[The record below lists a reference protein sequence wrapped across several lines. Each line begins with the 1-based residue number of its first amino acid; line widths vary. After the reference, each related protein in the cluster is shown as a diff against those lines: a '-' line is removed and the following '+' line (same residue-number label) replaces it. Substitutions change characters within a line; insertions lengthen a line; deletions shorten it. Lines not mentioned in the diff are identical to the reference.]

1 VAGSLGLEHSSVQR
15 YLDGKAIEI
24 INSEIVA
31 PQFAGAMGI
40 AALSGR
46 QGNLIRPL
54 ADRYQEVVT
63 IHVGLDSQSRSE
75 RQSVDPRGRGC
86 AILRDPRV
94 VCVRDCAP
102 LALRVRVMMER
113 LGVKG
118 CRSDTAGDRAF
129 SCQSFTCHARCV
141 QLRLERCTFLPLRPE
156 LRASAD
162 RRMCQG
168 GVPTG
173 TPRGCA
179 KLAVAS
185 PATDCTYAFD
195 GYQLSVLRLP
205 FGE

>member
-46 QGNLIRPL
+46 QGDLIRPL

-102 LALRVRVMMER
+102 LALRER

-129 SCQSFTCHARCV
+129 SCQSLTCHARCV
-141 QLRLERCTFLPLRPE
+141 QLRLERCTFLPHRPE

-168 GVPTG
+168 GAPTG

-185 PATDCTYAFD
+185 PATDCTHAFD